1 MIDCSFVRS
10 FVWQEF
16 MRVREEL
23 HREAVVSTNSKVMN
37 WSIVEAVILSGMSL
51 WQILYI
57 RKFFETKRMI

>member
-1 MIDCSFVRS
+1 
-10 FVWQEF
+10 
-16 MRVREEL
+16 MRVREEM
-23 HREAVVSTNSKVMN
+23 HRKTVVSTNGKVMW